1 MFAHLKRA
9 IGNEE
14 SQDGGGGV
22 VGGGVVVGGGLGA
35 TYLRRRR
42 RRRRQKRDS
51 VWENSINSNTT
62 IRRKNFIAGLI
73 PVMII

>member
-14 SQDGGGGV
+14 SQGGGGGV
-22 VGGGVVVGGGLGA
+22 VGGVVGGGGCA

-42 RRRRQKRDS
+42 RRRQDS
-51 VWENSINSNTT
+51 VGENSINSNTT

-73 PVMII
+73 PVMIT